1 MQTNFLIL
9 LNIVILIIG
18 IIVIIRYNKIR
29 REKFLELL
37 IEKINLENMNVI
49 DCFSKDALAVY
60 LSVLGETNQWTLT
73 EHTLSKNGTDLHIW
87 AANTVDSRR
96 FYNNQ
101 LTEEAKKELE
111 EKNLKLT
118 YYDKVLFD
126 KIIQS
131 YKNRQTQLVTKF
143 FL

>member
-1 MQTNFLIL
+1 MQTNFLII

-18 IIVIIRYNKIR
+18 IIVIIRYNKVR

-37 IEKINLENMNVI
+37 IDKINLENLNVI

-60 LSVLGETNQWTLT
+60 ISVLSETNQWTLT
-73 EHTLSKNGTDLHIW
+73 QHTLSKNGTDLQIW
-87 AANTVDSRR
+87 AANTVESRR
-96 FYNNQ
+96 FYNNKN
-101 LTEEAKKELE
+101 TNEAQKELE
-111 EKNLKLT
+111 EKNQKLT

-131 YKNRQTQLVTKF
+131 YKKRQDQLVTKF